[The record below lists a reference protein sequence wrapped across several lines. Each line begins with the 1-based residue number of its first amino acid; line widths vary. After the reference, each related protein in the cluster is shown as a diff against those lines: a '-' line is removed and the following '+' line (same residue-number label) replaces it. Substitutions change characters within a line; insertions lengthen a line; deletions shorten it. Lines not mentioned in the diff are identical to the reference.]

1 MNEFDQKLYDEYTKF
16 LNYLK
21 DKYKLIDERDK
32 IEFDKYIYNYN
43 NNITEGQKELGE
55 KLQQNDN
62 DRTQLGNKIK
72 NIELKISNILN
83 KYKFL

>member
-1 MNEFDQKLYDEYTKF
+1 MNEFDQKLYNEYTKF

-32 IEFDKYIYNYN
+32 IDFDKYMYNNN
-43 NNITEGQKELGE
+43 NNITEGQKELGKQLE
-55 KLQQNDN
+55 QNDH

-72 NIELKISNILN
+72 EIELKISNILN